1 MGCRDH
7 GHERFLLAPGWA
19 RARRRR
25 ARAAV
30 KGGDEKTPAHAHS
43 LIMSYTLPTN
53 GRRSSHRLG
62 HTDKDPNHGFDAR
75 GVNLSSAKSD
85 QGPLLF
91 CRMTEVQ
98 FLVAGSKAQAF
109 MNWLASGLLKVT

>member
-1 MGCRDH
+1 MGCRDR
-7 GHERFLLAPGWA
+7 GRERFFRARGWA
-19 RARRRR
+19 RARRRSGR
-25 ARAAV
+25 AGV
-30 KGGDEKTPAHAHS
+30 KAGDEKATAQCDS
-43 LIMSYTLPTN
+43 LIMSYTSHAR
-53 GRRSSHRLG
+53 GRRSAHRLRN
-62 HTDKDPNHGFDAR
+62 TDEDPNHGFDAR